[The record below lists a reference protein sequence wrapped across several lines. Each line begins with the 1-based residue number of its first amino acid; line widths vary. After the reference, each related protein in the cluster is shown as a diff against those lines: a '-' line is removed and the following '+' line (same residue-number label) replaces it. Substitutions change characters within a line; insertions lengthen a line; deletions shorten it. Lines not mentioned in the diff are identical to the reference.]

1 MLESVELLFV
11 VIKFVLLLLVI
22 FEIIV
27 WLLELIY
34 GCLLVIDGFVG
45 DIIVIGIENGPN
57 VKKKKKGLVSF
68 HTNILRLKKN
78 KLNYILLA
86 ENFLW

>member
-57 VKKKKKGLVSF
+57 VKKKRRFGVLP
-68 HTNILRLKKN
+68 H
-78 KLNYILLA
+78 
-86 ENFLW
+86 

>member
-57 VKKKKKGLVSF
+57 VKKKKKVWCPSTLTS
-68 HTNILRLKKN
+68 
-78 KLNYILLA
+78 
-86 ENFLW
+86 

>member
-57 VKKKKKGLVSF
+57 VKKKKGLVSF
-68 HTNILRLKKN
+68 HTNILRLKKKN
-78 KLNYILLA
+78 
-86 ENFLW
+86 